1 MSDQEKSDLEQFLL
15 PVGGF
20 QYHGVD
26 MANLMATEFTCATL
40 VLDES
45 GSTHSFRN
53 LMEDFVKENVKA
65 LRASPRKDNL
75 LYRQLHFGT
84 NLRELHGFKLLEQ
97 CNEADYNNC
106 YKDGGSTALYDAS
119 VNAIEATVA
128 EAQRL
133 NSQQFVS
140 NGIII
145 WLTDGCDYGSALKQN
160 SVAQSLSKAIASE
173 ELESMLTIMIG
184 VNMGDSGVK
193 QKLQD
198 FVTEVGISQ
207 FEDAGTMTEATMKK
221 ILGFVS
227 KSIISQSKSVGSGGP
242 SKSLTF

>member
-1 MSDQEKSDLEQFLL
+1 MDKEKSDLEQFLL

-20 QYHGVD
+20 QYHGAPMD
-26 MANLMATEFTCATL
+26 NLMATEFTLASL

-45 GSTHSFRN
+45 GSTHSFRGM
-53 LMEDFVKENVKA
+53 MEAFVKENVKA

-106 YKDGGSTALYDAS
+106 YQDGGSTALYDAS

-128 EAQRL
+128 ESKRL

-145 WLTDGCDYGSALKQN
+145 WLTDGCDYGSALKQS
-160 SVAQSLSKAIASE
+160 SVAASLAKAIASE
-173 ELESMLTIMIG
+173 ELESILTILIG
-184 VNMGDSGVK
+184 VNVGGGSNKD
-193 QKLQD
+193 KLES
-198 FVTEVGISQ
+198 FAKEVGIDQ
-207 FEDAGTMTEATMKK
+207 FEAVEQITEAAMKK

-227 KSIISQSKSVGSGGP
+227 KSILSQSKAVGSGGP